1 MQYSKVAILSAVAGS
16 AVASYNSTV
25 TDIATTVVTITSCEE
40 NKCTEVP
47 VTTGLTTVTDVDTIY
62 TTYCPL
68 STTEA
73 PSSAPASSAPA
84 SSAAESKSTVAA
96 ESSAPAS
103 SAAESKSTVAAE
115 SSSAAVSSYEAG
127 AGKLQV
133 GAALVGAAALLL

>member
-47 VTTGLTTVTDVDTIY
+47 VTTGLTTVTEVDTIY

-68 STTEA
+68 PSTEA
-73 PSSAPASSAPA
+73 PESSAPETKAPA
-84 SSAAESKSTVAA
+84 SKAPESSAAESKSTVAA
-96 ESSAPAS
+96 ESSEAPS
-103 SAAESKSTVAAE
+103 
-115 SSSAAVSSYEAG
+115 VSSFEAG

>member
-47 VTTGLTTVTDVDTIY
+47 VTTGLTTVTEVDTIY

-68 STTEA
+68 PSTEA
-73 PSSAPASSAPA
+73 PESSAPETKAPETSAPASKAPE
-84 SSAAESKSTVAA
+84 SSSAESKSTVAA
-96 ESSAPAS
+96 ESSEAPS
-103 SAAESKSTVAAE
+103 
-115 SSSAAVSSYEAG
+115 VSSFEAG

>member
-40 NKCTEVP
+40 NKCTEIP

-73 PSSAPASSAPA
+73 PASSAE
-84 SSAAESKSTVAA
+84 ESKSTVAA

-103 SAAESKSTVAAE
+103 SAEESKSTVAAE
-115 SSSAAVSSYEAG
+115 SSEAPSVSSFEAG

>member
-25 TDIATTVVTITSCEE
+25 TDIATTVVTITSCSE

-62 TTYCPL
+62 TTFCPL
-68 STTEA
+68 STE
-73 PSSAPASSAPA
+73 APASSAPVSEA
-84 SSAAESKSTVAA
+84 PSSKSTVAA
-96 ESSAPAS
+96 ESSAAPG
-103 SAAESKSTVAAE
+103 
-115 SSSAAVSSYEAG
+115 VSSFEAG